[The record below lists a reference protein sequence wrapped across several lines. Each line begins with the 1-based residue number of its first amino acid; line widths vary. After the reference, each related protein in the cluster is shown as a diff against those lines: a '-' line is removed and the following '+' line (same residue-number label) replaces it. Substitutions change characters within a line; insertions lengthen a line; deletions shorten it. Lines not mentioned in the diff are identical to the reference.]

1 MKGLAKPLA
10 ILGAALLSLAAAPAQ
25 NWNAAVALT
34 AAPGHLLGNPA
45 AKVKLVEYASYTC
58 PHCAAFQV
66 EGEAPLRLKYIRSG
80 KVSLEMR
87 PLLRDPVD
95 ATVALLAF
103 CGPKDKF
110 PINHSM
116 FMRSQA
122 QWIRPMVTSTEA
134 QRVRWST
141 GSRTQRA
148 RAIAS
153 DFHFYEMMATR
164 GYDRVTVDRC
174 LADDALAD
182 RMAKATDA
190 AVNAGVDH
198 TPTFLINGQELLGT
212 VSWSDLDPQLAARI

>member
-1 MKGLAKPLA
+1 MNGPLKLLAV
-10 ILGAALLSLAAAPAQ
+10 IAAAMLSLAAAPAQ
-25 NWNAAVALT
+25 NWNAVVSLT
-34 AAPGHLLGNPA
+34 AAPGHVLGNPA

-80 KVSLEMR
+80 KVSVELR

-110 PINHSM
+110 AINHSM
-116 FMRSQA
+116 FMRSQG

-134 QRVRWST
+134 QRARWTT
-141 GSRTQRA
+141 GTRAQRA
-148 RAIAS
+148 RAIAA

-164 GYDRVTVDRC
+164 GYDRVAVDRC

-182 RMAKATDA
+182 RMAKATEA

-198 TPTFLINGQELLGT
+198 TPTFLINGQQLLGT
-212 VSWSDLDPQLAARI
+212 NSWADLDPQLAARL